1 MDVEPSV
8 KQPRKQHPPPPP
20 RVLQKPVAKPK
31 PVISKSSTNATKT
44 QFVKPLIIRP
54 RTSSTDTNSLKGRDI
69 GLGHWIKVLFFLR
82 DGKIRDNFSLLYK
95 QKD

>member
-8 KQPRKQHPPPPP
+8 KKPRKQPPPPS

-31 PVISKSSTNATKT
+31 PVISKSSTNVTKP

-54 RTSSTDTNSLKGRDI
+54 RTSSTDTNILKGRATSLEQCFEI
-69 GLGHWIKVLFFLR
+69 SFLFT
-82 DGKIRDNFSLLYK
+82 
-95 QKD
+95 